1 MSRYSELLID
11 ELYVGNLYHMAS
23 GLSLEQGDLQ
33 AIPYMKKL
41 ELDDDGEIGL
51 PDATEG
57 FVLITN
63 ATEYI
68 IGHVSTDGSVVGLV
82 TSTNAAMT
90 DSDTNLCLYD
100 AGTYASIKNRL
111 GSAETVTILYFYGE

>member
-1 MSRYSELLID
+1 MRYEELT
-11 ELYVGNLYHMAS
+11 VGNLLVNEIEFLKN
-23 GLSLEQGDLQ
+23 GLYMEQGDK
-33 AIPYMKKL
+33 ISVPYMTKVT
-41 ELDDDGEIGL
+41 LDDDGEHSL

-57 FVLITN
+57 FVLLTN
-63 ATEYI
+63 GTEYI

-100 AGTYASIKNRL
+100 AGTYASVKNRL
-111 GSAETVTILYFYGE
+111 GQSEDVTILYFYAK